1 MRAIYNDNSILIN
14 LNELVAVRGEFL
26 FKDDD
31 VSMSENQ
38 IDYIAEKLRTT
49 LTWDTL
55 YHMVDSSILEFFDC
69 HEHPEI
75 WTDKHYGETAGN
87 EPAATFEKEAKERKK
102 NAAQFEM
109 VDLEGGAWTIQVPRR
124 KDNDLTRNDS
134 DSD

>member
-1 MRAIYNDNSILIN
+1 MAIYNDVIIKIN
-14 LNELVAVRGEFL
+14 LNELVACRGEFL
-26 FKDDD
+26 FKEDD

-38 IDYIAEKLRTT
+38 IDYLAERLRTT

-75 WTDKHYGETAGN
+75 WDPHYGETAGN
-87 EPAATFEKEAKERKK
+87 EPAATFEKERKEREK
-102 NAAQFEM
+102 NAKQFEM
-109 VDLEGGAWTIQVPRR
+109 VDLVSPSWTIQVPRR